1 MKFLLNKTYL
11 EEKYYKNV
19 EYYKMMEDWHKEHG
33 GVAIEGI
40 VKKLLISHLNNLPS
54 DSQVLEMGCGEGSI
68 ITWLAKRYP
77 YLQFLG
83 TDISPVAIE
92 LAKSKS
98 QGISNVIFLVDDIEN
113 SNLKDASISFIIS
126 QSVLEHLINYKK
138 ALEECYRILSPG
150 GRILIRVSN
159 GGRLGRGINGFIAD
173 FLRYLLGLNKVVY
186 LNPTFKL
193 NGNKEEKIKQHM
205 TNFDLAEIPSDVLI
219 RDLKKIGYK
228 IRYFTTCKEFSLKSD
243 NYTKWNVIKRKII
256 ELYVKFSIFPF
267 SHMGRTTIVLAE
279 K

>member
-33 GVAIEGI
+33 GVAIEDI
-40 VKKLLISHLNNLPS
+40 VKKLLISHLDNLPS
-54 DSQVLEMGCGEGSI
+54 GSQVLEMGCGEGSVI
-68 ITWLAKRYP
+68 IWLAKRYP
-77 YLQFLG
+77 HLQFIG

-113 SNLKDASISFIIS
+113 SNLKNESISFIIS

-138 ALEECYRILSPG
+138 ALEQSYRILSPG
-150 GRILIRVSN
+150 GRILIRVGN
-159 GGRLGRGINGFIAD
+159 GGRLGKGIKGFIVD
-173 FLRYLLGLNKVVY
+173 LLRYLLRLNKVVY
-186 LNPTFKL
+186 LNPKFQL
-193 NGNKEEKIKQHM
+193 NGNKEEKRKQHM

-219 RDLKKIGYK
+219 RDLKRLGYK
-228 IRYFTTCKEFSLKSD
+228 IRYFTTCKEFSLQSD
-243 NYTKWNVIKRKII
+243 NYIKGNLIKRKII
-256 ELYVKFSIFPF
+256 ELYVKLNIFPF
-267 SHMGRTTIVLAE
+267 SHMGRTLIVLAE